1 MPSNNPPQ
9 NPHPPTHNPQSTT
22 QATSISFDHSGTY
35 FCAAAGK
42 DITVGVVKAWTPLA
56 TLSGHSKDA
65 TGVCFSPDAT
75 SVVSTGMD
83 RAVKFWGK

>member
-1 MPSNNPPQ
+1 M
-9 NPHPPTHNPQSTT
+9 
-22 QATSISFDHSGTY
+22 
-35 FCAAAGK
+35 
-42 DITVGVVKAWTPLA
+42 GVVKAWTPLA